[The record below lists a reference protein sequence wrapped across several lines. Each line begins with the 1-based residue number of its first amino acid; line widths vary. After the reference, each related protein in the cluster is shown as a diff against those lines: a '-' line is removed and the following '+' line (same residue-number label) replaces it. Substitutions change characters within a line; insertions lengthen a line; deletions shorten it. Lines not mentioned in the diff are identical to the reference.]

1 MKRCAFDGRSRK
13 QASKAHSD
21 KVDTARADAG
31 EALFVKSAE
40 VTSRQA
46 LPDISDTISYE
57 LISKIKDFVG

>member
-1 MKRCAFDGRSRK
+1 MILRWRLIL
-13 QASKAHSD
+13 QTSKAHSA

-40 VTSRQA
+40 VTLRQA
-46 LPDISDTISYE
+46 LPDVSDTLSDE